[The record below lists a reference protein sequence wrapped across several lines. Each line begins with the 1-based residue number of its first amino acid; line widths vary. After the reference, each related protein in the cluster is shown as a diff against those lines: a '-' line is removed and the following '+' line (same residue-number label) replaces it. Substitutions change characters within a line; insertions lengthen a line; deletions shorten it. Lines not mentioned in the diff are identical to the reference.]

1 MPKVQPIPEGYRTI
15 TPYLFVEGA
24 DRAIEFYK
32 KAFGA
37 QEHVR
42 MDGPGGRVMHAELQ
56 IGDSRIMLSDANPNM
71 GARDPKA
78 LGGSAVSILLYVDDV
93 DAWAKR
99 AEAAGARVVRPVE
112 NQFYGDR
119 AGTFEDPFGHQWD
132 IHTTIEVVTPD
143 EMQKRMAAMAQ
154 PA

>member
-1 MPKVQPIPEGYRTI
+1 MVKVNPIPDGYRTV

-24 DRAIEFYK
+24 AKAIEFYK
-32 KAFGA
+32 KAFNA
-37 QEHVR
+37 QELVR
-42 MDGPGGRVMHAELQ
+42 MGGPDGRVGHAELQ
-56 IGDSRIMLSDANPNM
+56 IGNSRIMMSDANPDM

-78 LGGSAVSILLYVDDV
+78 LGGSSVSILLYVDDV

-99 AEAAGARVVRPVE
+99 AQDAGIKVVRPVE
-112 NQFYGDR
+112 DQFYGDR

-132 IHTTIEVVTPD
+132 IHTHTEDVSPE
-143 EMQKRMAAMAQ
+143 EMEKRMAAMT

>member
-1 MPKVQPIPEGYRTI
+1 MVKPIPDGYHTI
-15 TPYLFVEGA
+15 TPYLFVDGA

-37 QEHVR
+37 EELVR
-42 MDGPGGRVMHAELQ
+42 MGAPGGRVMHAELQ
-56 IGDSRIMLSDANPNM
+56 IGNSRMMLSDANPEM
-71 GARDPKA
+71 GARDPKS

-99 AEAAGARVVRPVE
+99 AQDAGMRVVRPVE

-119 AGTFEDPFGHQWD
+119 AGTFEDPFGFQWD
-132 IHTTIEVVTPD
+132 IHTNVEEVSPE
-143 EMQKRMAAMAQ
+143 EMEKRMAAMPQ